1 MFSWSTGFKSSYS
14 SNSDMSEVGSRVS
27 NDNARCLLV
36 SPPSGVRL
44 SEAEPQ
50 SAACGRVAAEGWTLP
65 VDPEHLPLVD
75 HTSGLRTPPR
85 IRPYHSNGPKAP
97 PLSGPTGH
105 WPILLTG
112 RMCSEEIWIRSERC
126 GQVTESSWIWISRS
140 WRVCI
145 CLDIKPQMSK
155 YKRHIWPFRNQ
166 YKYNNGNGM
175 IGMIFYFPTGASFN
189 MSTSYDEFLF
199 ISIWK

>member
-1 MFSWSTGFKSSYS
+1 MYVLVVSKQFTLWQDSSFTLHPLFVDSDIPLYILS
-14 SNSDMSEVGSRVS
+14 LYDEPSAAAQGEVGELRLIWLCNCLLHICCSPFILSQLIASNPLTAQILTCQEVGSRVS
-27 NDNARCLLV
+27 KDNARCLLV

-97 PLSGPTGH
+97 PH
-105 WPILLTG
+105 
-112 RMCSEEIWIRSERC
+112 
-126 GQVTESSWIWISRS
+126 
-140 WRVCI
+140 
-145 CLDIKPQMSK
+145 
-155 YKRHIWPFRNQ
+155 
-166 YKYNNGNGM
+166 
-175 IGMIFYFPTGASFN
+175 
-189 MSTSYDEFLF
+189 
-199 ISIWK
+199 